1 VAYLYFKLREY
12 MCAFKYKLKKVRET
26 LDSQDEEKYEKID
39 ASEILKSNLEKQE
52 ANKEFIVTEGKSRR
66 RRDYITLML
75 VVNIVLLIPIL
86 FQPTNIFVI
95 VYCISGMI
103 LLSGGLTWIIWVVMS
118 DY

>member
-1 VAYLYFKLREY
+1 
-12 MCAFKYKLKKVRET
+12 MCASKYKLKKVREN
-26 LDSQDEEKYEKID
+26 LDSQNEEKFEKID

-52 ANKEFIVTEGKSRR
+52 ANKEFIVTEPNRRR

-75 VVNIVLLIPIL
+75 IVNIALLIPIL

-95 VYCISGMI
+95 AYCISGMI
-103 LLSGGLTWIIWVVMS
+103 LLSGGLTWVMWVVMS